1 MTRGQAIELI
11 IREIHAGF
19 PSEDTPITDNLVNLW
34 LNIGIGI
41 AVQQNY
47 KEGIALEGIGYVNNS
62 FYTTFKGIVP
72 VKDEQFLWSIQ
83 LPQIP
88 FAIGRNEGINDL
100 VFKATDGQISLD
112 AVPLSE
118 AQRSYARTARPILNK
133 VLYYPEGD
141 KAFVWT
147 TLTLTEYTAQVTLI
161 SGGDSTDLDSNLN
174 VPSDYMPAIIDYCV
188 KRGISQLRG
197 GVKDGANDGEYQT

>member
-118 AQRSYARTARPILNK
+118 AQRSYARTARPIPNK
-133 VLYYPEGD
+133 VLYYEEGD

-147 TLTLTEYTAQVTLI
+147 TLLLDAYTAQVTLI
-161 SGGDSTDLDSNLN
+161 SGGDDTNLDSSLN

>member
-62 FYTTFKGIVP
+62 FYTTFKGIAP

-100 VFKATDGQISLD
+100 VFKSTDGQISLD

-118 AQRSYARTARPILNK
+118 AQRSYARTARPIPNK